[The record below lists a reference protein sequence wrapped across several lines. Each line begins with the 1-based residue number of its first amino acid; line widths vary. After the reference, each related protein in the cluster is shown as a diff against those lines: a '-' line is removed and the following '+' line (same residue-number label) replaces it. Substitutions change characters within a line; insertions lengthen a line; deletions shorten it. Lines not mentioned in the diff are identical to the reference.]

1 MHFFAWRDSPLM
13 VLLEIRPQ
21 RRKSLI
27 HTHAQLVENI
37 PLPSLVWCHY
47 FYHIRQTLR
56 VRMYL
61 VYTFD
66 LTTLFSNIFHWY
78 FFTIFACQ
86 DLPLP
91 SLVWCHYLFNS
102 SVFEGTKMMHLRFI
116 DNYSKIKEKKSKLLT
131 TTSKTTRATTKI
143 TKATVKTTLLFGW
156 SHGPLVFSIAS
167 SQGSFVSFIISK
179 YDCPS
184 VTQFLSNTSHSF

>member
-1 MHFFAWRDSPLM
+1 
-13 VLLEIRPQ
+13 
-21 RRKSLI
+21 
-27 HTHAQLVENI
+27 
-37 PLPSLVWCHY
+37 
-47 FYHIRQTLR
+47 
-56 VRMYL
+56 
-61 VYTFD
+61 
-66 LTTLFSNIFHWY
+66 
-78 FFTIFACQ
+78 
-86 DLPLP
+86 
-91 SLVWCHYLFNS
+91 
-102 SVFEGTKMMHLRFI
+102 MHLRFI

-184 VTQFLSNTSHSF
+184 VTQFLSNTSHSFQLWTRNSIRGFVRQSVCWSVMIELKSGKTSILDNFCVCLCVGSQGWELGCGSGLDAPAHPSATIL